1 MPCAIIVG
9 NIAVMTDIGMM
20 SLVGRA
26 LFFLIIF
33 PLLGAYLVFKSL
45 VGVLEAPDTRSPDA
59 Q

>member
-1 MPCAIIVG
+1 
-9 NIAVMTDIGMM
+9 MM